1 MSNHFHNIISCLNR
15 SFVGSA
21 LLLML
26 NSAVSASPDIQHWE
40 TSSGVRVYFVESHEL
55 PMVDL
60 QLVFDAGSVRDPEG
74 KRGLAQLTNSLLDQA
89 AGGMNADDISFEFE
103 RLGAEIST
111 RGAYDTASVSLR
123 SLSDKDL
130 LAPALDMLKIALTS
144 PDFPEDVIERER
156 NRILVGIQRKNQ
168 SPRTIASERFYEV
181 IFKDHPYASPNEG
194 TPESLSKLKRNDLV
208 RFHSDFYVAK
218 NAMITL
224 VGDISLSQAESIAES
239 VTGDLPTGSAPIYF
253 PEVQPAVEEKII
265 KVAHPSSQVHIL
277 VGQPGMKYGDP
288 DYFSLYVGNHILGGG
303 GLVSRLFEEV
313 REKRGL
319 SYGASSYFSPRRGL
333 GPFQASI
340 STREDQTQEALDV
353 LKQTIKDFVDSGPK
367 QAELT
372 SAKKNITGGF
382 PLRLD
387 SNGKISGY
395 LSVIGFY
402 GLPLD
407 YLETFNKNIESVTVN
422 DIKDAFQRR
431 LNLDKFVTV
440 LVGPVQAED

>member
-1 MSNHFHNIISCLNR
+1 MSNQFHKLINYFISP
-15 SFVGSA
+15 FVGVGVFI
-21 LLLML
+21 ML
-26 NSAVSASPDIQHWE
+26 SSAVSAGPLIQHWE

-55 PMVDL
+55 PMVDI

-103 RLGAEIST
+103 RLGAEFST
-111 RGAYDTASVSLR
+111 RGASDTASISLR
-123 SLSDKDL
+123 SLSNKDL
-130 LAPALDMLKIALTS
+130 LEPALDMLKIALTS
-144 PDFPEDVIERER
+144 PDFPEDVIDRER
-156 NRILVGIQRKNQ
+156 NRILVGIQRKKQ
-168 SPRTIASERFYEV
+168 SPRAIASERFDEV
-181 IFKDHPYASPNEG
+181 IFAGHPYAYPNEG
-194 TPESLSKLKRNDLV
+194 TPESLSNIMRNDMV

-239 VTGDLPTGSAPIYF
+239 VTGGLPLGFAPRYF
-253 PEVQPAVEEKII
+253 PEVQPAAKETLI

-277 VGQPGMKYGDP
+277 LGQPGMKYGDP

-340 STREDQTQEALDV
+340 STREDQTQEGLDV
-353 LKQTIKDFVDSGPK
+353 LKQTIKDFVDSGPT
-367 QAELT
+367 QEELI

-402 GLPLD
+402 QLPLD
-407 YLETFNKNIESVTVN
+407 YLETFNEKVESVTVN

-431 LNLDKFVTV
+431 LDPDKFVTV
-440 LVGPVQAED
+440 LVGPVQVED